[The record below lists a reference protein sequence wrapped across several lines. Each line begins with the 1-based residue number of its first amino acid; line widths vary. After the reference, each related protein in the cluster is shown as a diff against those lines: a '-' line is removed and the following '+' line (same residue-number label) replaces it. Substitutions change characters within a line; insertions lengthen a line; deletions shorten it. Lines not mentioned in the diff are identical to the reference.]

1 MNIKGVNLGNWL
13 VLEKWMSPA
22 LFEGTTAEDEYYL
35 PTQLS
40 PEVYEARLRIHRSEY
55 ITERDFVTIKRMG
68 MESVR
73 IPVPYFIFGDRK
85 PFIGCIEELDKA
97 FNWAEKYGLTIL
109 IDLHTVP
116 LSQNGFDNGGIS
128 GVCKWA
134 QNPDEVEFALSV
146 LERLAK
152 RYGNRKGLFGI
163 QPLNEPITENMWE
176 TMDVQNRYAPA
187 DPELAKGSAPI
198 TMDFLRQFY
207 LDAYDR
213 ISAYMPKEKYVVIHD
228 GFELMAW
235 KDFMQEE
242 KYSNV
247 ILDTHQYLMVA
258 EARGCSQTVE
268 GYLKYIKEELQPQ
281 ITEMEKYFP
290 VICGEWCL
298 FNSLAC
304 GCDTKGGQS
313 VLNGVE
319 GSRQESLSQEEKKE
333 IYETLAKAQL
343 ELWEKGSGYFYW
355 SYKLLTDTV
364 NTPGWIGWDSW
375 DLGRCYDFGWF
386 PADKGG
392 E

>member
-40 PEVYEARLRIHRSEY
+40 PEVYEARIKIHRSEY

-134 QNPDEVEFALSV
+134 QEPEEIEFALSV

-213 ISAYMPKEKYVVIHD
+213 ISAYMPKDKYVVIHD

-319 GSRQESLSQEEKKE
+319 GSRQESLSPEEKKE

-392 E
+392 K